1 MSMIRLRLWC
11 SGAALGAVVAAGCG
25 GGGGAARSAD
35 PLSDV
40 RNPRLSTKARVE
52 AVGPAWEASGRNAV
66 DRNVTREAF
75 KAIAWSGSEPRD
87 VRMAALRAVLSDAEN
102 EADSRQL
109 VSLMLPHEPDREVV
123 ALLGTVAARSGWTDA
138 TSALV
143 RSLSRPMLSVKDNER
158 AEWRAIEAL
167 HPGRPVEE
175 VVLGVFL
182 DPRTDPGPG
191 DVRYDERVRASAWD
205 LLGRLDPTGVRRAE
219 MLGTMDTS
227 GVSGES
233 RAAVEDIRAAFRDLA
248 AAPVTGEE
256 LKWLRSL
263 RDGSKRENA
272 AWWSEATRAIS
283 SLDAER
289 RRGLG
294 LRHAEPIRWAT
305 ANRPE
310 WIAAGRGELLSEVRS
325 RLADRR
331 HYRRVKDDTDF
342 TKPHPDRLADW
353 EERLTWADL
362 LTILVIYD
370 ALADERV
377 CRELFR
383 QADLDRDDGTT
394 EYGGIVEAEGQRVR
408 AVLFVPR
415 ASQRRHDR
423 EFVASQDMIDASD
436 RALAHYHFHAQKAR
450 NREFAG
456 PSMPDLVTAARLG
469 RTSLVFTSIDRDLL
483 NADLYQPDGV
493 LIDLGEVRRPRG
505 E

>member
-1 MSMIRLRLWC
+1 M
-11 SGAALGAVVAAGCG
+11 VASGCG
-25 GGGGAARSAD
+25 GAGGTVRQTD

-40 RNPRLSTKARVE
+40 RNPKLSAKARVE
-52 AVGPAWEASGRNAV
+52 AVVPAWEASGGNAAE
-66 DRNVTREAF
+66 RKVTREAL
-75 KAIAWSGSEPRD
+75 KAIAWNRSEPRD
-87 VRMAALRAVLSDAEN
+87 LRLASLRAVLSDAEN
-102 EADSRQL
+102 ESDSREL

-123 ALLGTVAARSGWTDA
+123 ALLGTVAARNGWSEA

-143 RSLSRPMLSVKDNER
+143 RSLSRPMLTVKDNER

-167 HPGRPVEE
+167 HPGQPVEH
-175 VVLGVFL
+175 VVLSVFL

-219 MLGTMDTS
+219 MLSTMDTS
-227 GVSGES
+227 GVSAES
-233 RAAVEDIRAAFRDLA
+233 RGAVEDIRAAFRDLA

-263 RDGSKRENA
+263 RDGSNRNNA
-272 AWWSEATRAIS
+272 AWWDEATAAIA
-283 SLDAER
+283 SLDTER

-294 LRHAEPIRWAT
+294 LRHAEPIRWAS

-353 EERLTWADL
+353 RERLTWADL
-362 LTILVIYD
+362 LTILVIDD

-377 CRELFR
+377 RRELFR

-394 EYGGIVEAEGQRVR
+394 EYGGIIESEAERVR

-415 ASQRRHDR
+415 ANQRRHDR
-423 EFVASQDMIDASD
+423 QFVASQDMIDASD
-436 RALAHYHFHAQKAR
+436 RALAHYHFHVQKAR

-456 PSMPDLVTAARLG
+456 PSMTDLVTAARLG
-469 RTSLVFTSIDRDLL
+469 RTGLVFTSIDRDLL

-493 LIDLGEVRRPRG
+493 LIDLGEVRRPPG

>member
-1 MSMIRLRLWC
+1 MNTTRQGGWC
-11 SGAALGAVVAAGCG
+11 AAVVLAVLVAGGCG
-25 GGGGAARSAD
+25 SAGGQTRTAD

-40 RNPRLSTKARVE
+40 RNTKLSTKARVD
-52 AVGPAWEASGRNAV
+52 AVGPAWEVSAGNAT
-66 DRNVTREAF
+66 DRNVTREAY
-75 KAIAWSGSEPRD
+75 KAIAWSRAEPREL
-87 VRMAALRAVLSDAEN
+87 RLAALRAVLSDGEN

-109 VSLMLPHEPDREVV
+109 VSLMLPHEQDREVV
-123 ALLGTVAARSGWTDA
+123 ALLGTAAARNGWTDA

-175 VVLGVFL
+175 VVLGTFL
-182 DPRTDPGPG
+182 DPQTDPGPG
-191 DVRYDERVRASAWD
+191 DARYDERVRASAWD

-219 MLGTMDTS
+219 MLSTMDTS
-227 GVSGES
+227 GASGES

-272 AWWSEATRAIS
+272 AWWGEATRAIA
-283 SLDAER
+283 SLDSER
-289 RRGLG
+289 RRGMG

-310 WIAAGRGELLSEVRS
+310 WVAAGRGELLSEVRS

-342 TKPHPDRLADW
+342 TKPHPDRLSDW

-362 LTILVIYD
+362 LTILAIDD
-370 ALADERV
+370 ALAEDRV
-377 CRELFR
+377 RRELFR

-394 EYGGIVEAEGQRVR
+394 EYGGIIEAEGGRMR

-469 RTSLVFTSIDRDLL
+469 RTSLVFTSIDRDVL

-493 LIDLGEVRRPRG
+493 LIDLGEVRRPRK

>member
-1 MSMIRLRLWC
+1 MSVRRQGGWC
-11 SGAALGAVVAAGCG
+11 AAVVLAACVGAGCG
-25 GGGGAARSAD
+25 GTGGTARSAD
-35 PLSDV
+35 PLGDA
-40 RNPRLSTKARVE
+40 RNPKLSTKARVE
-52 AVGPAWEASGRNAV
+52 AVGPAWEASAGNAA
-66 DRNVTREAF
+66 DRNVTREAL
-75 KAIAWSGSEPRD
+75 KAIAWSRSEPRD
-87 VRMAALRAVLSDAEN
+87 LRLASLRAVLSDQEH

-123 ALLGTVAARSGWTDA
+123 ALLGTVAARNGWTEA

-143 RSLSRPMLSVKDNER
+143 RSLSRPMLSVADHER

-182 DPRTDPGPG
+182 DPKTDPGPG
-191 DVRYDERVRASAWD
+191 DARYDERVRASAWD

-219 MLGTMDTS
+219 MLTTMDTS

-256 LKWLRSL
+256 LKWLRAL
-263 RDGSKRENA
+263 RDGSKRENS
-272 AWWSEATRAIS
+272 AWWGEATRAIA
-283 SLDAER
+283 SLDGER

-331 HYRRVKDDTDF
+331 NYRRVKDDTDF
-342 TKPHPDRLADW
+342 TRPHPDRLSDW

-362 LTILVIYD
+362 LTILLIDD

-377 CRELFR
+377 RRELFR

-394 EYGGIVEAEGQRVR
+394 EYGGIIESDAGRVR

-456 PSMPDLVTAARLG
+456 PSVPDLVTAARLG
-469 RTSLVFTSIDRDLL
+469 RTSLVFTSIDSDLL